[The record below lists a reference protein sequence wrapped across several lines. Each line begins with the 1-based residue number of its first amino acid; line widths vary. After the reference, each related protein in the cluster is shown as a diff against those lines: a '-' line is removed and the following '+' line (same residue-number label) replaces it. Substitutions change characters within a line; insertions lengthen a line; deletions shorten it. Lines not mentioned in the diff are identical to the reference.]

1 MKGEV
6 KLKNNPFSK
15 EQLDELVDKWNSVP
29 NVFLVTLEDSKSR
42 NISDSKYEW
51 RWCEGCHERIFKD
64 EIEGETIKTI
74 NGTLYCFNCAEDI
87 LGET

>member
-1 MKGEV
+1 MDKEN
-6 KLKNNPFSK
+6 LSK
-15 EQLDELVDKWNSVP
+15 EELDKIIDKWNSIP
-29 NVFLVTLEDSKSR
+29 NIFLVPTGNLEEVSKTKDS
-42 NISDSKYEW
+42 YEW
-51 RWCEGCHERIFKD
+51 RWCEGCHERIFRD